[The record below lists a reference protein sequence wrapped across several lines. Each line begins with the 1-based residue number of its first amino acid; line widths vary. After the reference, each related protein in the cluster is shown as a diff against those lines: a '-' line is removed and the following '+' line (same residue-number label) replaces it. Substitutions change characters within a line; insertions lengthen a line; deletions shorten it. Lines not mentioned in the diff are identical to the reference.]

1 MTPATPW
8 TPGPWEICG
17 HLIFESGKK
26 EMLIATVALYKQAAV
41 ANGRLI
47 AAAPNMAATIEAMLS
62 GKRGAR
68 HEARALLARI
78 RGGAV

>member
-1 MTPATPW
+1 MTLATPW
-8 TPGPWEICG
+8 TSGPWEVCG

-26 EMLIATVALYKQAAV
+26 EMLIATVALYEQPAV

-47 AAAPNMAATIEAMLS
+47 GAAPEMAGMIEAMLS
-62 GKRGAR
+62 GRRGAR

-78 RGGAV
+78 RGWV